1 MFNALN
7 RFMSRLDG
15 GDHQKQRQHERG
27 SFGFQVLRN
36 TNLDL
41 AIEPWFDYI
50 DNPDPTLFA
59 QEIRNCAGGTVTLGL
74 WNANVPMGRAP
85 MNRSCSR

>member
-1 MFNALN
+1 MAG
-7 RFMSRLDG
+7 RLCENPFS
-15 GDHQKQRQHERG
+15 HSLTVKPANVVQLTWSQ
-27 SFGFQVLRN
+27 
-36 TNLDL
+36 
-41 AIEPWFDYI
+41 

-85 MNRSCSR
+85 MNPSCSR